1 MGAFTVIPESTFNE
15 LQMDAGVLLNSTF
28 DPDAGTIT
36 DAMIICATSGGIN
49 PSCVAQYSDLGDDID
64 NCPVNVKQLKHL
76 DGWTAT
82 LSFTTVSVGVDAIKL
97 ALGAADVS
105 GTTVTPRNSV
115 AQSDFRDL
123 YWVGDRTDGGY
134 AAIKLMN
141 ALSTSGLSLQTTKS
155 GKGKIA
161 VTLTGH
167 YSITDQDVVPMVFYS
182 TQPSGG
188 NTTGGNTTGGN

>member
-28 DPDAGTIT
+28 DPAAGTIT

-97 ALGAADVS
+97 
-105 GTTVTPRNSV
+105 
-115 AQSDFRDL
+115 
-123 YWVGDRTDGGY
+123 
-134 AAIKLMN
+134 MN

-167 YSITDQDVVPMVFYS
+167 YSITDQNVVPMVFYS
-182 TQPSGG
+182 TQPSGS
-188 NTTGGNTTGGN
+188 NSTTPKVGD